1 MKVISLDEYRRAK
14 RIQEVPEKQ
23 KNVGSTRE
31 KLVNQLSEKLRQR
44 LRMRMSLIN
53 SQTKSSKPNIPN
65 LPKNYKCSY
74 NTGTP
79 EDVGAV
85 EERADCREDILRE
98 KIVAMG
104 KFLNEY
110 KISPESR
117 A

>member
-65 LPKNYKCSY
+65 LPKNYKCSSTQELLKMWEQLK
-74 NTGTP
+74 NEGLP
-79 EDVGAV
+79 EDT
-85 EERADCREDILRE
+85 LRE